1 MATRIAQKP
10 QNRPS
15 NSSGNGANSGS
26 MDVGSAAIAQMAR
39 DDTRWFVV
47 GVVVLSCALFLIL
60 PVGVLIWV
68 DNQKRLGAVERR
80 IDRKIQRLE
89 KLEKELQEQRE
100 K

>member
-1 MATRIAQKP
+1 
-10 QNRPS
+10 
-15 NSSGNGANSGS
+15 
-26 MDVGSAAIAQMAR
+26 
-39 DDTRWFVV
+39 
-47 GVVVLSCALFLIL
+47 LFLIL

-89 KLEKELQEQRE
+89 KLEKELQEQKE